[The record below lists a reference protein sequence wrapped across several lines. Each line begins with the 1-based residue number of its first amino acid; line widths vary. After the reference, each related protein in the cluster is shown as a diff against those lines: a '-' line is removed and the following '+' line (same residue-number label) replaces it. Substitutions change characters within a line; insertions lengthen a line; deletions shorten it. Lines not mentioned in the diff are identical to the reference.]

1 VVNLWAV
8 YPVTAPCGDRDE
20 AVKVTKQR
28 RRHVRMKLTE
38 LYRSQNQAVAKIH
51 TSY

>member
-20 AVKVTKQR
+20 AVKVTKQHR
-28 RRHVRMKLTE
+28 QHVRMKLTE
-38 LYRSQNQAVAKIH
+38 LYRSQNQAFAKIRAN
-51 TSY
+51 Y